1 MNDENTNLDLLD
13 LDGDTSD
20 SLPEV
25 AFATP
30 RPKKPWLL
38 LGVGLVVI
46 ALATYVIVRTVGG
59 SSSSSV
65 EIDLDGEPSVVVDG
79 GDAPV
84 PTQMPPVMD
93 ENPQPLNVPSDVPGA
108 QNVAPVAPVVPV
120 RVQPQP
126 QPQPQPQKVDV
137 KPMPDANAN
146 VRIIEDRR
154 EVVFNPNKVSAD
166 VKPVAKPAAKPAA
179 KTVAK
184 PVAKPMAKSAPTKV
198 EKSSGGAAWY
208 VQFGSYATRDAA
220 NAAGAKIR
228 AAHSSLFAGKQ
239 FVVLAS
245 VLKDG
250 RTTYRL
256 RVAFNSSN
264 EANGFCRNAKSD
276 GLDCYVAK

>member
-13 LDGDTSD
+13 LDGDASD

-38 LGVGLVVI
+38 LGIGLVVI
-46 ALATYVIVRTVGG
+46 ALATYIIVKTVSGP
-59 SSSSSV
+59 SSSSV

-84 PTQMPPVMD
+84 VD
-93 ENPQPLNVPSDVPGA
+93 VNPQPLPVPSA
-108 QNVAPVAPVVPV
+108 APVPQPVV
-120 RVQPQP
+120 VQPQP
-126 QPQPQPQKVDV
+126 ETRPMPDV
-137 KPMPDANAN
+137 KPEPVAQPAADVDSN
-146 VRIIEDRR
+146 VRVVSDRR
-154 EVVFNPNKVSAD
+154 DVVFDPNKASVD
-166 VKPVAKPAAKPAA
+166 VKPVAKPAPKAA
-179 KTVAK
+179 AK
-184 PVAKPMAKSAPTKV
+184 PVAKPAQKPVAKSQPKKV
-198 EKSSGGAAWY
+198 EKTAGAATWY

-220 NAAGAKIR
+220 NAAGAKMR
-228 AAHSSLFAGKQ
+228 AAHSSLFSGKQ

-256 RVAFNSSN
+256 RVAFNNSN
-264 EANGFCRNAKSD
+264 DANGFCRNAKSD

>member
-30 RPKKPWLL
+30 RPRKPWLL

-79 GDAPV
+79 GDMPAPM
-84 PTQMPPVMD
+84 PTPDV
-93 ENPQPLNVPSDVPGA
+93 NPQPLNVPSDVAVA
-108 QNVAPVAPVVPV
+108 QNVAPVAPVQ
-120 RVQPQP
+120 VQPQP
-126 QPQPQPQKVDV
+126 QPKKVDV
-137 KPMPDANAN
+137 KPGADVDSN
-146 VRIIEDRR
+146 VRAIEDRR
-154 EVVFNPNKVSAD
+154 DVVFNPNKVESEPVAKP
-166 VKPVAKPAAKPAA
+166 VVKPVQKTTAQTAKKPVAK
-179 KTVAK
+179 T
-184 PVAKPMAKSAPTKV
+184 APKKV

-220 NAAGAKIR
+220 NAAGVKIR

-256 RVAFNSSN
+256 RVAFNNSN
-264 EANGFCRNAKSD
+264 DANGFCRNAKSD

>member
-30 RPKKPWLL
+30 RPRKPWLL

-79 GDAPV
+79 GDMPAPM
-84 PTQMPPVMD
+84 PTPDV
-93 ENPQPLNVPSDVPGA
+93 NPQPLNVPSDVAVA
-108 QNVAPVAPVVPV
+108 QNVAPVAPVQ
-120 RVQPQP
+120 VQPQP
-126 QPQPQPQKVDV
+126 KKVDV
-137 KPMPDANAN
+137 KPGADVDSN
-146 VRIIEDRR
+146 VRVIEDRR
-154 EVVFNPNKVSAD
+154 DVVFNPNKVESEPVAKP
-166 VKPVAKPAAKPAA
+166 VVKPVQKTTAQTAKKPVAK
-179 KTVAK
+179 T
-184 PVAKPMAKSAPTKV
+184 APKKV

-220 NAAGAKIR
+220 NAAGVKIR

-256 RVAFNSSN
+256 RVAFNNSN
-264 EANGFCRNAKSD
+264 DANGFCRNAKSD

>member
-13 LDGDTSD
+13 LDGDSSD
-20 SLPEV
+20 ALPEV

-46 ALATYVIVRTVGG
+46 ALATYVIVRTV
-59 SSSSSV
+59 SSDSSSSV
-65 EIDLDGEPSVVVDG
+65 EIDLDGEPSVEVDG
-79 GDAPV
+79 GDV
-84 PTQMPPVMD
+84 
-93 ENPQPLNVPSDVPGA
+93 S
-108 QNVAPVAPVVPV
+108 APVVDTNTQPLQVPDNAPGVVAQPV
-120 RVQPQP
+120 PVVQVQPQP
-126 QPQPQPQKVDV
+126 EPQKVEV
-137 KPMPDANAN
+137 KPVVEDEPN
-146 VRIIEDRR
+146 VRVVEDRR
-154 EVVFNPNKVSAD
+154 EVVFNPNKVESAP
-166 VKPVAKPAAKPAA
+166 VVKPVVKPVQKKSVSKSVTKPVAKKAVS
-179 KTVAK
+179 T
-184 PVAKPMAKSAPTKV
+184 
-198 EKSSGGAAWY
+198 SGASWY

-228 AAHSSLFAGKQ
+228 AGHAGLFAGKQ

-256 RVAFNSSN
+256 RVAFNNSKD
-264 EANGFCRNAKSD
+264 ANGFCRNAKSD

>member
-13 LDGDTSD
+13 LDGDNSD
-20 SLPEV
+20 ALPEV

-30 RPKKPWLL
+30 RPRKPWLL

-59 SSSSSV
+59 TSSSSV

-84 PTQMPPVMD
+84 VD
-93 ENPQPLNVPSDVPGA
+93 VNPQPLPVPAAMPAA
-108 QNVAPVAPVVPV
+108 QPQPVV
-120 RVQPQP
+120 VQPQKP
-126 QPQPQPQKVDV
+126 MPEPAAQQPQPQPQKVDV
-137 KPMPDANAN
+137 KPVADTDAN
-146 VRIIEDRR
+146 VRVIEDRR

-166 VKPVAKPAAKPAA
+166 VKPVAAKPVA

-184 PVAKPMAKSAPTKV
+184 PVQKNVAKSQPKKV
-198 EKSSGGAAWY
+198 EKSSGAAAWY

-228 AAHSSLFAGKQ
+228 AAHASLFAGKQ

-256 RVAFNSSN
+256 RVAFNN
-264 EANGFCRNAKSD
+264 ANDANGFCRNAKSD

>member
-13 LDGDTSD
+13 LDGDASD

-38 LGVGLVVI
+38 LGIGLVVI
-46 ALATYVIVRTVGG
+46 ALATYIIVKTVSGP
-59 SSSSSV
+59 SSSSV

-84 PTQMPPVMD
+84 VD
-93 ENPQPLNVPSDVPGA
+93 VNPQPLPVPSA
-108 QNVAPVAPVVPV
+108 APVPQPVV
-120 RVQPQP
+120 VQPQP
-126 QPQPQPQKVDV
+126 ETRPMPDV
-137 KPMPDANAN
+137 KPEPVAQPAADVDSN
-146 VRIIEDRR
+146 VRVVSDRR
-154 EVVFNPNKVSAD
+154 DVVFDPNKASVD
-166 VKPVAKPAAKPAA
+166 VKPVAKPAQ
-179 KTVAK
+179 K
-184 PVAKPMAKSAPTKV
+184 PVAKSQPKKV
-198 EKSSGGAAWY
+198 QKTAGAATWY

-220 NAAGAKIR
+220 NAAGAKMR
-228 AAHSSLFAGKQ
+228 AAHSSLFSGKQ

-256 RVAFNSSN
+256 RVAFNNSN
-264 EANGFCRNAKSD
+264 DANGFCRNAKSD